1 MQAMFC
7 RAYMLKTVTFWIQ
20 WAASLT
26 RVPIFSSKWIKAM
39 LSDSWCSG
47 KFFVWRKNGEQ
58 QGGCGGF
65 PHIGKL
71 DMAFTL
77 VCWPFCKILPKVER
91 TREFRT
97 YNMYVVYNKSGNQSG
112 PFVHYRGGSFA
123 KFSFVF
129 SWSIHQPAVKSW
141 KPQKQELMNYWQGH
155 AAHYNDW
162 PGDQ

>member
-47 KFFVWRKNGEQ
+47 KFFVWKKNGEQ
-58 QGGCGGF
+58 GGCCGGF
-65 PHIGKL
+65 PHIGRL

-91 TREFRT
+91 TREFST
-97 YNMYVVYNKSGNQSG
+97 FAHTTFMLYTINLATSQDLLYIIEVDLLPNLVLYLVGLFTSLQSN
-112 PFVHYRGGSFA
+112 HESLRNRS
-123 KFSFVF
+123 
-129 SWSIHQPAVKSW
+129 
-141 KPQKQELMNYWQGH
+141 
-155 AAHYNDW
+155 
-162 PGDQ
+162 